1 METATFSAKRFR
13 NLLRMS
19 CAEGRKFHFK
29 MIVFFYLFAVAY
41 MCWYM
46 LPDAAHAHTVMQEAG
61 LPGRQAEW
69 QTLSA
74 QIAQGIDGS
83 WKEVKI
89 ALIFVASLFCT
100 IYTTTASI
108 ASDKTSLIRT
118 LTLPVSRLE
127 ILALLW
133 IHAFPLSILGSMAIG
148 LAADWTRVVICN
160 LLYPDLHYAFPFL
173 SSLGMEGSPGAWE
186 VVSFFI
192 LMGGAQSLFIWIT
205 EFKTNSKR
213 VCGYLLCLFSL
224 LPLIIFSIAWKIPH
238 IPKNLFLAIGNMA
251 AVLCAGLAWWL
262 IYRDLRKKDLTYV
275 IQ

>member
-1 METATFSAKRFR
+1 METAIFSAQRFR
-13 NLLRMS
+13 NLLRMNWV
-19 CAEGRKFHFK
+19 EQRNFYFGRL
-29 MIVFFYLFAVAY
+29 VFFYLFAVAY

-46 LPDAAHAHTVMQEAG
+46 LPDAAHAHTVMLEAG
-61 LPGRQAEW
+61 EPGRQAEW
-69 QTLSA
+69 QILSA

-83 WKEVKI
+83 WKAVKR
-89 ALIFVASLFCT
+89 ALVIVISLYCVFN
-100 IYTTTASI
+100 TTCVWS

-118 LTLPVSRLE
+118 LTLPVSRCETLF
-127 ILALLW
+127 LQW
-133 IHAFPLSILGSMAIG
+133 SAFLLSIPGSMAVG
-148 LAADWTRVVICN
+148 LAADWTRVIICN

-173 SSLGMEGSPGAWE
+173 SCLGMEGSPGAWE

-224 LPLIIFSIAWKIPH
+224 LPLIIFSIAWGIPH

-251 AVLCAGLAWWL
+251 AVLCAGLTWWL